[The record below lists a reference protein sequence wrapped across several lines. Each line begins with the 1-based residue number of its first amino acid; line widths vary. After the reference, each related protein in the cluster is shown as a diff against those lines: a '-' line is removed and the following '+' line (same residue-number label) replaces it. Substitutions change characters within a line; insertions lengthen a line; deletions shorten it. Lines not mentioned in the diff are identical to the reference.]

1 MSMSIKRAFIPLI
14 TLYSVTAVIMSKNLN
29 FTNILTG
36 GIILSIS
43 IFIHIKDN
51 SIIKSVKLTVFIF
64 YFIIFS
70 IFFFYSRIIIFNIE
84 RDFAI
89 ENRKDVILTGYIC
102 DITKYEE
109 GKFKFILKTDTG
121 YNYFVT
127 SKMNDFF
134 IGDIIKISGK
144 AYKPEPVSNKGQ
156 FDYQKY
162 CYSKNISADI
172 YVNDNDINKTGVVP
186 IQKFIGNIRIKAVNR
201 VMEKLNEDRRGI
213 VTALIT
219 GSYAYID
226 KNTNE
231 IYQNSGLSHILSISG
246 THFGILI
253 LPLYSLF
260 TLISKNKKISIIITI
275 IITIFLL
282 VFTGLKISAVRSALC
297 LITVF
302 ICKFFFFRFK

>member
-1 MSMSIKRAFIPLI
+1 MSIKRAFIPLI

-144 AYKPEPVSNKGQ
+144 SYKP
-156 FDYQKY
+156 
-162 CYSKNISADI
+162 
-172 YVNDNDINKTGVVP
+172 
-186 IQKFIGNIRIKAVNR
+186 
-201 VMEKLNEDRRGI
+201 
-213 VTALIT
+213 
-219 GSYAYID
+219 
-226 KNTNE
+226 
-231 IYQNSGLSHILSISG
+231 
-246 THFGILI
+246 
-253 LPLYSLF
+253 
-260 TLISKNKKISIIITI
+260 
-275 IITIFLL
+275 
-282 VFTGLKISAVRSALC
+282 
-297 LITVF
+297 
-302 ICKFFFFRFK
+302 